1 MEIYNYCNGCKK
13 SLLISNFDKKSDNEN
28 YFTRCKPCREV
39 FNKKQRERYIKK
51 STKIISFEKS
61 FASFKGKTKNENL
74 KIDCWDLIKN
84 NNLTPSNIYKGT
96 NKKYWFKCDDKNCNH
111 FFNLCIKSIT
121 KKNNG
126 SWCHFC
132 AKYNG
137 KLCDD
142 KECIQCFNNSFAS
155 FKGKTKNENLKIDC
169 WDLIKNNNLTLRNIF
184 KSTRKKY
191 WFKCDEKNCEH
202 SFISN
207 IANITILNNW
217 CPFCANKQLCN
228 DKEDCNQCFNKSFA
242 SFKEVT
248 KNGNLKIDC
257 WDKVKNNN
265 ILPQNIFK
273 STGKKYWFKCDDK
286 NCGHSFNSNIKNIT
300 NNGSWCSYCCIPAQK
315 LCNIN
320 NCLVCFNK
328 TFASFK
334 GKTKNGSF
342 KKDCWDLKKNNNLT
356 PINFFKGT
364 NKKFWFKCDEKKCE
378 HSFIISLNNITSL
391 NNHWCPFCNNK
402 ILCDNKKCISCFDKS
417 FASFKDTVNNKLKID
432 CFNIKKNEITP
443 RELFKSSDK
452 KYIFDCNVCN
462 HSFTTR
468 LSDITRKYRF
478 IWCPHC
484 KNKTELKLYN
494 WLLKLDFITN
504 IEREFSPIWCSTKY
518 IFLKNKKIENGKYQY
533 RYDFLLVFKNGKKLI
548 IELYGCQH
556 FVQVWNW
563 KPPLLQQL
571 RDKYKEKKAKQK
583 GIKLIT
589 CIQEDVYNNKNNWDT
604 KLLKILKQFI

>member
-1 MEIYNYCNGCKK
+1 MESYNYCNGCKK
-13 SLLISNFDKKSDNEN
+13 SLLISNFDKKNDNEN
-28 YFTRCKPCREV
+28 YYSRCKSCRKIH
-39 FNKKQRERYIKK
+39 NKNEKKRYIKK
-51 STKIISFEKS
+51 ICSIRKLCNNNCLVCFERS
-61 FASFKGKTKNENL
+61 FASFKGKTNNNNL
-74 KIDCWDLIKN
+74 KIDCFDVIKN
-84 NNLTPSNIYKGT
+84 NNLTPRNIFKSS
-96 NKKYWFKCDDKNCNH
+96 NKKYWFKCDDKNCGH
-111 FFNLCIKSIT
+111 SFIKNISKIT
-121 KKNNG
+121 NNN
-126 SWCHFC
+126 SWCPYC
-132 AKYNG
+132 TNK
-137 KLCDD
+137 KLCDS
-142 KECIQCFNNSFAS
+142 KECIS
-155 FKGKTKNENLKIDC
+155 
-169 WDLIKNNNLTLRNIF
+169 
-184 KSTRKKY
+184 
-191 WFKCDEKNCEH
+191 
-202 SFISN
+202 
-207 IANITILNNW
+207 
-217 CPFCANKQLCN
+217 
-228 DKEDCNQCFNKSFA
+228 CFNKSFA

-286 NCGHSFNSNIKNIT
+286 NCGHSFIISLNNIT
-300 NNGSWCSYCCIPAQK
+300 SLNNRWCPFCVIPSK
-315 LCNIN
+315 ILCGDKK
-320 NCLVCFNK
+320 CVQCFNK

-356 PINFFKGT
+356 PRNIFKGT
-364 NKKFWFKCDEKKCE
+364 KKKYWFKCDEKKCE

-452 KYIFDCNVCN
+452 KCIFDCNVCN